1 MQEYMVVT
9 NESLTD
15 FVQLVADKRRHGWK
29 LQGGV
34 SVAICKA
41 DKHSEVITKYAQ
53 AMVKD
58 GE

>member
-15 FVQLVADKRRHGWK
+15 FVQLVAEKRRHGWK

-34 SVAICKA
+34 SIAICA
-41 DKHSEVITKYAQ
+41 DRKGNLITKYAQ